1 MTCEKLDGRLRLFE
15 PNSGVYEVGADE
27 LKELLAAVTMSHT
40 DMTHRLHPSLSIRGL
55 AERTEI
61 RIVPVHISKS

>member
-1 MTCEKLDGRLRLFE
+1 
-15 PNSGVYEVGADE
+15 
-27 LKELLAAVTMSHT
+27 
-40 DMTHRLHPSLSIRGL
+40 MTHRLHPSLSIRGL